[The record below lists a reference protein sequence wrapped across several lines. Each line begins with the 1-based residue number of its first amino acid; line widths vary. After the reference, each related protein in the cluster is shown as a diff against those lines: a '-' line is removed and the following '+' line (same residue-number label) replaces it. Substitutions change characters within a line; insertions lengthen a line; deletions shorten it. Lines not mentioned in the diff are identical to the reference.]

1 MHQLLEHQ
9 IMWFI
14 LLGFIGCGIFFCCFR
29 YLCFPFWRERH
40 NKNRIIP
47 TAKSMIMVNPMRI
60 QQEKIMRII

>member
-9 IMWFI
+9 IMWLI
-14 LLGFIGCGIFFCCFR
+14 LLGFILCGILFCCYTRFIT
-29 YLCFPFWRERH
+29 PFWRERH